1 MLGGIEESFMLP
13 HSITLDQKTGGLTLS
28 AGENHIVLHPLWIRE
43 RVSGDGFFDPISRQ
57 RLYEHA
63 EFSDTLRVTNIISQ
77 SDTAVSYTH
86 LTLPTKRI
94 V

>member
-43 RVSGDGFFDPISRQ
+43 RVSGDGFFDPMK
-57 RLYEHA
+57 L
-63 EFSDTLRVTNIISQ
+63 VG
-77 SDTAVSYTH
+77 
-86 LTLPTKRI
+86 
-94 V
+94 